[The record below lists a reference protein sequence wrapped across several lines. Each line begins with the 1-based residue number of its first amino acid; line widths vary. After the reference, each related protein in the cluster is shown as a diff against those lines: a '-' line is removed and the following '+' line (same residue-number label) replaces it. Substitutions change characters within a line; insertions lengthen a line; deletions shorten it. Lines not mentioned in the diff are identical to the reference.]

1 MFTTDDSHS
10 VRYKMFEEMH
20 GMRRRFRVLDLVP
33 KTISSRASELFPD
46 IVINY
51 PLLIE
56 AIRLRR
62 GLGVKV
68 PRDIV
73 FAHLGLAD
81 LTREEERDLR
91 VDYTIPISKL
101 YTCLAMN
108 IIHATGDLW
117 ILSHVERIDMTLRRA
132 GLPSWVPDWSSPASE
147 DPNYIPEEMPMFF
160 DKGDNEGRQ
169 YALLGNGSG
178 KIERS
183 VPHFPCVMLRS
194 FSAFVP
200 GLSNRC
206 C

>member
-1 MFTTDDSHS
+1 MQ
-10 VRYKMFEEMH
+10 
-20 GMRRRFRVLDLVP
+20 GMRQRFRVLDLVP
-33 KTISSRASELFPD
+33 RTISSRASAHFPD

-56 AIRLRR
+56 VIRLRR
-62 GLGVKV
+62 GLGVKD
-68 PRDIV
+68 PRDMV

-81 LTREEERDLR
+81 LTQEEERDLR
-91 VDYTIPISKL
+91 VDYTMPISKL

-117 ILSHVERIDMTLRRA
+117 ILGHVERIDLSLRRID
-132 GLPSWVPDWSSPASE
+132 LPSWVPDWSSPASE
-147 DPNYIPEEMPMFF
+147 DPNYVPEEIPMFF
-160 DKGDNEGRQ
+160 DTRNNEGRQ

-183 VPHFPCVMLRS
+183 VPYFPRVMLRS

-200 GLSNRC
+200 GLSSRC
-206 C
+206 Y